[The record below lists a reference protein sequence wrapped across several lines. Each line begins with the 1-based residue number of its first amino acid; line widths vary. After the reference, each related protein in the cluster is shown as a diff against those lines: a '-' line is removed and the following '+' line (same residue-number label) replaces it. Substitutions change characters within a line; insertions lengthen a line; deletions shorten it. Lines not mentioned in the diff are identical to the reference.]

1 MSLVLH
7 LHRQDSFVISSP
19 SSCVYDTQ
27 TLAFAVSLWCWS
39 VTFAVVVQLVPENRH
54 PLEAADESPAK
65 LAALQQNSEGHLQ
78 AQATQGLNDGLLQSR
93 MRKGRWGL
101 TQVTE
106 GQTHDDELEEELL
119 DELLDRRRKG
129 QRTERTC
136 CPTCACNQVYRGE

>member
-39 VTFAVVVQLVPENRH
+39 VTCVVVQLVPENRN
-54 PLEAADESPAK
+54 PLEVADESPAK

-78 AQATQGLNDGLLQSR
+78 AHATEDLNDGSLLQDR
-93 MRKGRWGL
+93 LRKGHGRRWG
-101 TQVTE
+101 
-106 GQTHDDELEEELL
+106 
-119 DELLDRRRKG
+119 
-129 QRTERTC
+129 
-136 CPTCACNQVYRGE
+136 